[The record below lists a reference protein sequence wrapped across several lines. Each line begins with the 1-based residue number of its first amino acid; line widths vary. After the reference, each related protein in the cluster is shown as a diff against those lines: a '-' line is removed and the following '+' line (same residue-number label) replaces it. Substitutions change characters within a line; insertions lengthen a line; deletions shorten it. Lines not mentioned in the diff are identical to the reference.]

1 MRYYREPVIRP
12 EQESAAGFLS
22 LVVTTPAYMGS
33 IICWF
38 VLVWLTVLDLDGV
51 RVALPPAETFLTY
64 TYPVTVL
71 IAVGTGWVGFF
82 MNRPGRVRLAVCAPP
97 LHALLV
103 ALALLLGLN

>member
-1 MRYYREPVIRP
+1 MRYPKELAPRP

-22 LVVTTPAYMGS
+22 LVVVTPAYMMS

-38 VLVWLTVLDLDGV
+38 VLVWWTLLDMGGAGV
-51 RVALPPAETFLTY
+51 AFPLAGSLVTH

-71 IAVGTGWVGFF
+71 AAVGAGWLGFF
-82 MNRPGRVRLAVCAPP
+82 MNRPGRVRLALCAPP

-103 ALALLLGLN
+103 VLALLIGLR

>member
-1 MRYYREPVIRP
+1 MRVPKEFTPRP

-22 LVVTTPAYMGS
+22 LVVVTPAYMVS

-38 VLVWLTVLDLDGV
+38 VLVWLTVLDLDGA
-51 RVALPPAETFLTY
+51 RVALPPVETLLTY

-71 IAVGTGWVGFF
+71 TAVGTGWLGFF
-82 MNRPGRVRLAVCAPP
+82 MNRPGRVRAAVCAPP

-103 ALALLLGLN
+103 VLALLIGLN